1 MPLKKQTKRC
11 PNGYRRNASSGE
23 CKPNKVESK
32 SNTKNKCA
40 TVSCPETK
48 ICNPASG
55 KCVLKTGAIGRI
67 ILQKTNNSKT
77 NSETAERCIR
87 CPKNKIFNPA
97 SGKCV
102 LRTGSIGLKLVEI
115 EKKVEQKLRELER
128 TSDVPESIKKHVK
141 ELGSDDPKIREKA
154 MHILQKAGE
163 KSAEVAKFIRDY
175 RHIILLGMFTLAVY
189 FGYSAGMAAF
199 AGRVGDSLTSAG
211 GAFFGA
217 PFRAITSGCS
227 KFTATRWRALKSFQ
241 DMGIAQDYQQYVA
254 DLKKLQQTTD
264 GGQISNLLVKV
275 KQGFRNDPTLCKPGS
290 QAGSLLQRFI
300 DLVREKIKN
309 KEDADFW
316 TSYLREIIIKCPIRP
331 LGGA

>member
-1 MPLKKQTKRC
+1 M
-11 PNGYRRNASSGE
+11 
-23 CKPNKVESK
+23 
-32 SNTKNKCA
+32 
-40 TVSCPETK
+40 
-48 ICNPASG
+48 
-55 KCVLKTGAIGRI
+55 
-67 ILQKTNNSKT
+67 
-77 NSETAERCIR
+77 
-87 CPKNKIFNPA
+87 
-97 SGKCV
+97 

-189 FGYSAGMAAF
+189 FGYSPSMTAF
-199 AGRVGDSLTSAG
+199 AGKVGDSLTSAG

-217 PFRAITSGCS
+217 PFRAITGGCS
-227 KFTATRWRALKSFQ
+227 KFHHEIWRSIRKRKNYLTLP
-241 DMGIAQDYQQYVA
+241 MDYQQYAA
-254 DLKKLQQTTD
+254 DLKTLQRITD
-264 GGQISNLLVKV
+264 GGQMRNLLVKV
-275 KQGFRNDPTLCKPGS
+275 KQGFRNDPTLCQPGS
-290 QAGSLLQRFI
+290 HAGSLLQRFI